1 MGLAAALDWAAYR
14 AARPGRRGDGGVLAD
29 RPPVR
34 LLGHWADRPPY
45 APGLLGD
52 VVRARAATLSYLA
65 RKTEDLTS
73 DKTSDRPIRKRCCSA
88 GRPRPTPAFTVV
100 SSRQL
105 LERVRAATIHPQ
117 RPQSLDFM
125 GFRSVRVRDRGM
137 SRPPP

>member
-88 GRPRPTPAFTVV
+88 GRPRPT
-100 SSRQL
+100 SRIYSRQQSPSA
-105 LERVRAATIHPQ
+105 RTSPDRHTHPE

-125 GFRSVRVRDRGM
+125 GLRSVGVRDRGT
-137 SRPPP
+137 SRTPP